1 LAGFSSFLLS
11 PKKLERVTTARTRL
25 VDRRR
30 PELSQGIKSVLKS
43 IDRKGKALLMAGAPW
58 EDGLMDFE
66 RSLEGLTQSEM
77 QLVNNWISTW
87 RTRIIKTNG
96 LKSRS

>member
-1 LAGFSSFLLS
+1 
-11 PKKLERVTTARTRL
+11 
-25 VDRRR
+25 
-30 PELSQGIKSVLKS
+30 LSQGIKSVLKS
-43 IDRKGKALLMAGAPW
+43 IDRKGKALLMEGAPW

-66 RSLEGLTQSEM
+66 RSFEGLTQSEM